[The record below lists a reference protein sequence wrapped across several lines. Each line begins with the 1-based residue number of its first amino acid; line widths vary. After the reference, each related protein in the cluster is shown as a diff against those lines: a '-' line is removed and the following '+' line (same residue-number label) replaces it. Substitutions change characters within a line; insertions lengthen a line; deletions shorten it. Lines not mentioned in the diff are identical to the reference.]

1 MEDETFFRVNV
12 DRLYNPFGIDY
23 TTNADKN
30 ILSSEIS
37 ISQLRNLK
45 QNFGLNNYDIK
56 IVLNEKY
63 INIYKSWDEEK
74 RKLFISTIGGKANFY
89 KTKCFI
95 EDKINEV
102 KQS

>member
-1 MEDETFFRVNV
+1 MKRN
-12 DRLYNPFGIDY
+12 
-23 TTNADKN
+23 KN
-30 ILSSEIS
+30 ILIFNIKDVIQANLSL
-37 ISQLRNLK
+37 QTVQRNLK

>member
-1 MEDETFFRVNV
+1 MKRN
-12 DRLYNPFGIDY
+12 
-23 TTNADKN
+23 KN
-30 ILSSEIS
+30 IFNFNIKDVIQANLSL
-37 ISQLRNLK
+37 QTVQRNLK

-56 IVLNEKY
+56 TVLNEKY

>member
-1 MEDETFFRVNV
+1 MKRN
-12 DRLYNPFGIDY
+12 
-23 TTNADKN
+23 KN
-30 ILSSEIS
+30 ILIFNIKDVIQANLSLKTV
-37 ISQLRNLK
+37 QRNLK

>member
-1 MEDETFFRVNV
+1 MKRN
-12 DRLYNPFGIDY
+12 
-23 TTNADKN
+23 KN
-30 ILSSEIS
+30 IFIFNIKDVIQANLSL
-37 ISQLRNLK
+37 QTVQRNLK

-56 IVLNEKY
+56 TVLNEKY

-74 RKLFISTIGGKANFY
+74 RKLFISTIGGKANFS